1 MTNEEKAAV
10 ANEAEKATNKIFLE
24 LLDKTLDA
32 PYFKNIPKQS
42 LILALGVPLKGTLY
56 NYMNRSEYGEEMAR
70 LFKEENV
77 QGIREFHTKF
87 ITKHAP
93 EAIQVVLKVYHPQ
106 YRPL

>member
-1 MTNEEKAAV
+1 MTKEDKIVLANECEIATNE
-10 ANEAEKATNKIFLE
+10 TFLK
-24 LLDKTLDA
+24 LLGITLESE
-32 PYFKNIPKQS
+32 YFKNIPKQS
-42 LILALGVPLKGTLY
+42 LILALGVPLKGALY

-87 ITKHAP
+87 LTKHAP
-93 EAIQVVLKVYHPQ
+93 EAIREVLAVYHPQ